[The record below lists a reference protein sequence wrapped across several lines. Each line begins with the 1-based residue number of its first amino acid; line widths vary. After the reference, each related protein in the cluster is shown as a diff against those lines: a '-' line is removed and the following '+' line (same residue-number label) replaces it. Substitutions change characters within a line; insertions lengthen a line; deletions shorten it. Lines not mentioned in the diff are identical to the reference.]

1 MVKESAQAQTS
12 ACENF
17 LLPADQDGIQR
28 QVTIFRYGQE
38 NSAPKA
44 YLQAGLHADEFPGML
59 ALKYLR
65 DLLDEAA
72 RRNRI
77 KGEIV
82 IIPQANPIGLS
93 QWKDGFLLGRFDHQ
107 TGTNFN
113 RDYPDLCQ
121 LTVEKLD
128 GQLTE
133 NAEHNIDVI
142 RKTMRSALSE
152 LKPEQAVDVLRHKL
166 ISESCDADLVLD
178 LHADNQ
184 AQCHMY
190 TLTPLWPAMHD
201 VAAEIDARAVLLAEE
216 SGGHPFDEACSAPWM
231 NLSRAFPDYPIPL
244 ACQSATFEL
253 GSNDEVD
260 LRLAQDQAEALF
272 RILIRRGFIEDVHV
286 GELPQLACEGTLLEA
301 MQQLKAP
308 CQGLIV
314 YHNRLGD
321 FVRSGDKVV
330 SIVDP
335 IGETVDILAHTDGV
349 LFARHSQTYAY
360 PNKVIGKIAGKEPL
374 PERKGFL
381 LTE

>member
-1 MVKESAQAQTS
+1 MVEESTQAQAC

-17 LLPADQDGIQR
+17 QLPADQEGVQR
-28 QVTIFRYGQE
+28 QVTIFRYGQA
-38 NSAPKA
+38 NSGLKA

-72 RRNRI
+72 RRHRI

-82 IIPQANPIGLS
+82 IIPQSNPIGLS

-113 RDYPDLCQ
+113 RDYPDLFQ
-121 LTVEKLD
+121 LTVEKLK
-128 GQLTE
+128 GKLTKDADQNVE
-133 NAEHNIDVI
+133 LI
-142 RKTMRSALSE
+142 RDAMRTALSE
-152 LKPEQAVDVLRHKL
+152 LNPEQAVDVLRHKL
-166 ISESCDADLVLD
+166 ISEACDADLVLD
-178 LHADNQ
+178 LHADNE

-190 TLTPLWPAMHD
+190 TLTPLWPAMQD

-216 SGGHPFDEACSAPWM
+216 SGGNPFDEACSAPWM
-231 NLSRAFPDYPIPL
+231 NLSRAFPDDPIPL

-253 GSNDEVD
+253 GSNDQVD
-260 LRLAQDQAEALF
+260 IRLAQDQAEALF

-286 GELPQLACEGTLLEA
+286 GKLPQLVCEGTLLEA

-308 CQGLIV
+308 CQGLVV

-321 FVRSGDKVV
+321 FVRCGDKVV

-335 IGETVDILAHTDGV
+335 IGETVDLLAHTDGV